1 MKALLTTIILLS
13 SLVAGAQSIGTLE
26 SMQPGVSGLFFNPD
40 QDGQGV
46 HIEYLENFNEG
57 LDTLVM
63 TVYTYS
69 EIDNAP
75 TWLVC
80 QGNIETKGVNS
91 INKNAVKLNCYYT
104 ERGEFLDGGS
114 SASVFWGNAV
124 IEAHSCDRLKIK
136 YTSNQEG
143 VNFSPAPEPSEVG
156 ILRDNYEQDV
166 VRLTPAQRMCVEQ
179 CSSPD
184 FAPSRCQLDDVD

>member
-1 MKALLTTIILLS
+1 MSIILLS
-13 SLVAGAQSIGTLE
+13 TVVVSAQAIGTLE

-46 HIEYLENFNEG
+46 QIEYLENFSEG

-114 SASVFWGNAV
+114 SQSVFWGNA
-124 IEAHSCDRLKIK
+124 ILEAHSCDTLKIK
-136 YTSNQEG
+136 YTSIQED

-156 ILRDNYEQDV
+156 ILRDTYIQDV
-166 VRLTPAQRMCVEQ
+166 VRLTPAQRMCVQQ
-179 CSSPD
+179 CQSPD
-184 FAPSRCQLDDVD
+184 WGPSACLIDNVE

>member
-1 MKALLTTIILLS
+1 MKSLIMSIILLAS
-13 SLVAGAQSIGTLE
+13 AAVSAQSIGTLE

-40 QDGQGV
+40 QDGQGI

-80 QGNIETKGVNS
+80 QGNIETKGINS
-91 INKNAVKLNCYYT
+91 VNKNAAKLNCYYT
-104 ERGEFLDGGS
+104 ETGEFLGGGS
-114 SASVFWGNAV
+114 SQSVLWGSAI
-124 IEAHSCDRLKIK
+124 IEAHSCDILKIK

-143 VNFSPAPEPSEVG
+143 VSFSPAPAPSEVG
-156 ILRDNYEQDV
+156 ILRDSYEQDV
-166 VRLTPAQRMCVEQ
+166 VRLTPAQRICVDQ
-179 CSSPD
+179 CPSPD
-184 FAPSRCQLDDVD
+184 WGPSKCQIDDVD